1 MVPSHLG
8 GKGLYFPTLIIDEK
22 FIKQIKKNVRKAILH
37 LYEQSFNVLMG
48 AAVRY
53 KNNDEDRMT
62 IVNNS
67 FLKVIQNIEKYKVGT
82 AYFSW
87 VKRIVHN
94 EIIDQFRKNK
104 KYQELFDFE
113 QEDAESK
120 DEVYAEADYDAEA
133 ESLQSMLEQL
143 PPATKLVFN
152 FYAIDGYTNKE
163 ICEKLN
169 ISYETVKWH
178 IKEARKKLR
187 KLLEEQNQKALA

>member
-1 MVPSHLG
+1 
-8 GKGLYFPTLIIDEK
+8 
-22 FIKQIKKNVRKAILH
+22 
-37 LYEQSFNVLMG
+37 MG

-53 KNNDEDRMT
+53 KNNEEDRMS

-67 FLKVIQNIEKYKVGT
+67 FLKVVQNIEKYKVGT

-87 VKRIVHN
+87 VKRIVQN
-94 EIIDQFRKNK
+94 EIIDEFRKNK

-113 QEDAESK
+113 KEETESK
-120 DEVYAEADYDAEA
+120 EEIFAEVDYETEE
-133 ESLQSMLEQL
+133 ESLQHMLECL

-152 FYAIDGYTNKE
+152 LYAIDGYTNKE

-187 KLLEEQNQKALA
+187 KLLEEQQQKDLV

>member
-1 MVPSHLG
+1 
-8 GKGLYFPTLIIDEK
+8 
-22 FIKQIKKNVRKAILH
+22 
-37 LYEQSFNVLMG
+37 MG

-53 KNNDEDRMT
+53 KNNDEDRMV

-94 EIIDQFRKNK
+94 EIIDEFRRNK
-104 KYQELFDFE
+104 KYKELFDFE
-113 QEDAESK
+113 NEESGSEE
-120 DEVYAEADYDAEA
+120 EVYAEVDYKVEE
-133 ESLQSMLEQL
+133 ESLQNMMEQL

-152 FYAIDGYTNKE
+152 LYAIDGYTNKE
-163 ICEKLN
+163 ICGQLD

-178 IKEARKKLR
+178 IKEARKRLK
-187 KLLEEQNQKALA
+187 KQLEAQKQIDLV

>member
-1 MVPSHLG
+1 M
-8 GKGLYFPTLIIDEK
+8 IIDDK
-22 FIKQIKKNVRKAILH
+22 FIKKIKKNDRKAILL

-53 KNNDEDRMT
+53 KNNEEDRMT

-113 QEDAESK
+113 KEDAESQE
-120 DEVYAEADYDAEA
+120 EVYAEVDYEAEE
-133 ESLQSMLEQL
+133 ESLQNMLEQL

-152 FYAIDGYTNKE
+152 LYAIDGYTNKE

-178 IKEARKKLR
+178 IKEARKRLR
-187 KLLEEQNQKALA
+187 KLLEEQQQKELV

>member
-1 MVPSHLG
+1 MS
-8 GKGLYFPTLIIDEK
+8 
-22 FIKQIKKNVRKAILH
+22 
-37 LYEQSFNVLMG
+37 

-53 KNNDEDRMT
+53 KNNEEDRMS

-94 EIIDQFRKNK
+94 EIIDEFRRNK

-113 QEDAESK
+113 NEESGSEE
-120 DEVYAEADYDAEA
+120 EVYAEADYKVEE
-133 ESLQSMLEQL
+133 ESLQNMMEQL

-152 FYAIDGYTNKE
+152 LYAIDGYTNKE
-163 ICEKLN
+163 ICERLN

-178 IKEARKKLR
+178 IKEARKRLR
-187 KLLEEQNQKALA
+187 KLLEEQQKKELV

>member
-1 MVPSHLG
+1 MS
-8 GKGLYFPTLIIDEK
+8 
-22 FIKQIKKNVRKAILH
+22 
-37 LYEQSFNVLMG
+37 

-53 KNNDEDRMT
+53 KNNEEDRMS

-67 FLKVIQNIEKYKVGT
+67 FLKVIHNIEKYKVGT

-94 EIIDQFRKNK
+94 EIIDEFRRHK

-113 QEDAESK
+113 KEETDSSEEVFAE
-120 DEVYAEADYDAEA
+120 VDYQTEE
-133 ESLQSMLEQL
+133 ESLQNMLEQL

-152 FYAIDGYTNKE
+152 LYAIDGYTNKE
-163 ICEKLN
+163 IGEKLN

-187 KLLEEQNQKALA
+187 RLLEAEQQKELV